1 MGLSRRRAD
10 PPRNYGGVV
19 GWQCVRYERTGRA
32 HAFLVLEDDTTH
44 TRDRA
49 TMWFHWLNKR
59 YGEK

>member
-1 MGLSRRRAD
+1 
-10 PPRNYGGVV
+10 VV